1 MPLVTVLSSP
11 IQNSQHYFSS
21 FMPSVVLSW
30 KSSHTQSH
38 ISPRAGQ
45 APCMEQLVSIVPWRE
60 QKRRTE
66 YAICQ
71 DSTLLSGLVSITA
84 SCALARSTYYSPR
97 TKLLCQITCRNLG
110 CWLVLLAVTL
120 HPSPGM
126 AYVRACMD
134 GPISPRPWS
143 IAWPAQATRQAHI
156 YKYGP
161 RQSQLSPSNPRSLFK
176 YASSKSQ
183 HHRLVCIS
191 SDWSAI
197 Y

>member
-1 MPLVTVLSSP
+1 MNSLEEVNPSHMINAYPHRSIHLALHQYRSIHASISQIVSVNASTIRNIHMPLVTVLSSP

-97 TKLLCQITCRNLG
+97 TKLLCQITCPNLG

-134 GPISPRPWS
+134 GPISPRP
-143 IAWPAQATRQAHI
+143 
-156 YKYGP
+156 
-161 RQSQLSPSNPRSLFK
+161 
-176 YASSKSQ
+176 
-183 HHRLVCIS
+183 
-191 SDWSAI
+191 
-197 Y
+197 